1 MSWQYSWGHLIRND
15 LKRSRNLLY
24 SYNINS
30 ELKIDNINCIQR
42 PDEKVQY
49 GATNAKNL
57 NYNQGGILWP
67 WVLKTVWSTKVDRS
81 RVYIRPKTLNSEAF
95 FFLFWGIFAAAPTT
109 TTSKFRLRQ
118 KNWENSEKSKTLF
131 RISIMWNFWRS
142 LWNTNRNNKFL
153 SATEFW
159 PGAETWILNLWI
171 YGEA

>member
-42 PDEKVQY
+42 SDEKVQY

-67 WVLKTVWSTKVDRS
+67 WVLKTVWSTKADRS

-95 FFLFWGIFAAAPTT
+95 FVFCFEEYLLQLQQQQYPSLGYGKKIGKIVKNQRLYSAYLSCEIFGDLFGTRTDTT
-109 TTSKFRLRQ
+109 
-118 KNWENSEKSKTLF
+118 
-131 RISIMWNFWRS
+131 NFYPSRS
-142 LWNTNRNNKFL
+142 SGLVLKH
-153 SATEFW
+153 EF
-159 PGAETWILNLWI
+159 
-171 YGEA
+171 